1 MLSGEIIVNRNDYN
15 IWRLG
20 TIVFGILFLFM
31 FCKFAY
37 DNYYNKY
44 SNADGYFEGYIMDKE
59 KGLCVMRFDSSCKP
73 VPEICQSDIDL
84 VNESRRIIK

>member
-1 MLSGEIIVNRNDYN
+1 MSNEIIVNRNDYRM
-15 IWRLG
+15 WQ
-20 TIVFGILFLFM
+20 FGAIILLLLFLGM
-31 FCKFAY
+31 FYKYNY
-37 DNYYNKY
+37 DKYYNKY
-44 SNADGYFEGYIMDKE
+44 SSPDGYFEGYVMDKE